1 MSQLHSLTIRLP
13 TFEME
18 ILKRAAV
25 FQNTTP
31 EQFVV
36 KQLNLSEMQELFD
49 FMIRNASQGYIGAIG
64 NERCSRCQWRQP
76 MGAGATLCHYCEH
89 NFPDRCPDELHERF
103 ATLSQSDE
111 NTSFHC
117 NVCNAWVVVEHISST
132 TSGTTDLVS
141 QDETGKKT
149 YRVEL
154 EDSHFK
160 AVDFFIEQIL
170 SRIKNDLADRL
181 RPYLDRDGRAING
194 ITDFELNMLTSHMK
208 GYMDFLSD
216 DGPSGDQSYQKFI
229 DEFTGDAKSAI
240 ESIHRSVQEQDNA
253 VGFAND

>member
-1 MSQLHSLTIRLP
+1 MSHLHNLTIRLP

-18 ILKRAAV
+18 ILRRAAV

-36 KQLNLSEMQELFD
+36 KQLNLSEVQELFD

-64 NERCSRCQWRQP
+64 NERCARCQWRQP

-103 ATLSQSDE
+103 ANLSQSDE

-117 NVCNAWVVVEHISST
+117 NVCNAWVVVEQISST
-132 TSGTTDLVS
+132 SAGASELVP

-154 EDSHFK
+154 EENPFN
-160 AVDFFIEQIL
+160 AVNYFVDRVLGKVKEEL
-170 SRIKNDLADRL
+170 AVKLRTHLDKNDF
-181 RPYLDRDGRAING
+181 AINDISKAG
-194 ITDFELNMLTSHMK
+194 IHVLTLHMEQFMKHLCDVRPNKDEQFQRFADDFTE
-208 GYMDFLSD
+208 
-216 DGPSGDQSYQKFI
+216 
-229 DEFTGDAKSAI
+229 DAKSAI
-240 ESIHRSVQEQDNA
+240 ESIRRSIEQQDNTA
-253 VGFAND
+253 VSVTA